1 MELTETESF
10 EEDKKEWEL
19 KIKMHQKGNKNK
31 ATCTKDKDCKNGQYS
46 KVKYNRVYA
55 HCTQNELWLI

>member
-1 MELTETESF
+1 MELTETENF

-31 ATCTKDKDCKNGQYS
+31 ATCTKGQGLQKWPVLKG
-46 KVKYNRVYA
+46 KV
-55 HCTQNELWLI
+55 Q